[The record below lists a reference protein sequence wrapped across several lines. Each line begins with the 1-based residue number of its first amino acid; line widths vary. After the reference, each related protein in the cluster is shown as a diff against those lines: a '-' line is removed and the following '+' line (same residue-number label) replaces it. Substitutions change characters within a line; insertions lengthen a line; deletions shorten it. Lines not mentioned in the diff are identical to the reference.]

1 MKKITKGDIITI
13 ILCLCGIIPGAVTY
27 NKLPEKVP
35 VHFNLKMNPD
45 NYAPKAVVV
54 FLLPVIMLCLQILIC
69 FLANITTD
77 KHVKKGQ
84 VPKKIQAVL
93 KMIVPVLCIVIETA
107 TVMFTLGIYKN
118 IGVIIISVIG
128 LMFVLIGNYIPK
140 CRRNSHIGIKLPN
153 TLKSDYV
160 WDKTHRL
167 AGWIWT
173 LGGIL
178 LIALAI
184 FEKYVFALAALLLM
198 SIGPVIYSFTLKDK
212 EQQK

>member
-45 NYAPKAVVV
+45 NYAPKEVVV

-93 KMIVPVLCIVIETA
+93 KMIVPVLCRIRDSC
-107 TVMFTLGIYKN
+107 K
-118 IGVIIISVIG
+118 
-128 LMFVLIGNYIPK
+128 
-140 CRRNSHIGIKLPN
+140 
-153 TLKSDYV
+153 
-160 WDKTHRL
+160 
-167 AGWIWT
+167 AG
-173 LGGIL
+173 
-178 LIALAI
+178 
-184 FEKYVFALAALLLM
+184 F
-198 SIGPVIYSFTLKDK
+198 
-212 EQQK
+212 